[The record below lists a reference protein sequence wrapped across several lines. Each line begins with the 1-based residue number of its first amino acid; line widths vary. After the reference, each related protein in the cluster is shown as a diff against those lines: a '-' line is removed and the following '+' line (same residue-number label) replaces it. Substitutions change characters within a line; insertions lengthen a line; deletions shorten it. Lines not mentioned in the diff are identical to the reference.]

1 MQNYPLSARLFN
13 MKCRISRPDPNCL
26 QTLAAAITTMLALQ
40 VLMNIGG
47 VTKAIP
53 LTGITLPLIS
63 HSGSSLVT
71 SFAML
76 GLLTALSEP
85 ASGRGRK

>member
-1 MQNYPLSARLFN
+1 MAYLLLFY
-13 MKCRISRPDPNCL
+13 RGYRVADQLRAPFA
-26 QTLAAAITTMLALQ
+26 QTLAAALTTLLALQ
-40 VLMNIGG
+40 TLMNLGG

-63 HSGSSLVT
+63 HGGSSLIT
-71 SFAML
+71 SLMML

-85 ASGRGRK
+85 SKK